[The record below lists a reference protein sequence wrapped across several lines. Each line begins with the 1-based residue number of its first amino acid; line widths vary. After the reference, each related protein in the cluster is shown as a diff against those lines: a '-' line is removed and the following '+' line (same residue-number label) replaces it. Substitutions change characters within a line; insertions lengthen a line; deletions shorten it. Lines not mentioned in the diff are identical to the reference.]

1 MLYKALT
8 NRQYLMGTHIFTMA
22 QELSIE
28 QDADGLGKAE
38 NSPVFMKRGVW
49 MG

>member
-1 MLYKALT
+1 MPNKALT
-8 NRQYLMGTHIFTMA
+8 NRQYLMA
-22 QELSIE
+22 QELSTE